1 MTDIQ
6 QWLSDRHHDYAE
18 GVAIFARHSANKG
31 MVRTLTKGSAR
42 FWMGKLEYEMGKLAK
57 QCAGR
62 EKDNGTPRV
71 DVARVP
77 NRDVAGVHGRDV
89 ARHVSTSTSAIP
101 EVVMSDKAEISS
113 LYAIINKM
121 HRQLTKRIAG
131 ALDQEITD
139 VQAAEIMEG

>member
-1 MTDIQ
+1 MEISTFLSLRKKKAMTDIQ
-6 QWLSDRHHDYAE
+6 QWLSDQHHDYAE
-18 GVAIFARHSANKG
+18 GVAVFARHSANKG

-77 NRDVAGVHGRDV
+77 NRDVADV
-89 ARHVSTSTSAIP
+89 DVEAWRATS
-101 EVVMSDKAEISS
+101 
-113 LYAIINKM
+113 L
-121 HRQLTKRIAG
+121 
-131 ALDQEITD
+131 
-139 VQAAEIMEG
+139 